1 MTLKARVPK
10 CTLWLVIL
18 ELEGALCLLQ
28 RDTFLFFSSKK
39 KKKKKTESQ
48 EVTCLGTD
56 PITKLSVK
64 PSCPIFLPRFT
75 VSLLD
80 F

>member
-28 RDTFLFFSSKK
+28 RDASFFQL

-56 PITKLSVK
+56 SITKLSVK
-64 PSCPIFLPRFT
+64 PSCPIFLLRFT

>member
-18 ELEGALCLLQ
+18 ELEGALCASFRGTL
-28 RDTFLFFSSKK
+28 FFFFSSKK
-39 KKKKKTESQ
+39 KKKSQ

-64 PSCPIFLPRFT
+64 PSCPIFLPRFN